1 MENKLTPLQQAVLD
15 SVLAEYA
22 HVPEETQ
29 IEYTFSQKFEKWAR
43 KLIAETDR
51 LTKHRLSKTVK
62 LIIIVAAII
71 ALLAACA
78 VAIPAIREGLVDFFL
93 TEKID
98 HYCVTFDP
106 AQAAYAPDEIE
117 EYIVPSYVPEGYS
130 VIADDRSPA
139 GVIQAWTNEQG
150 RIITYNQCF
159 IPKDATQDNWMG
171 ISSEGVSRSSAV
183 TYGYKVEIVEDTDVS
198 TMVWTDNQYLY
209 FVSVPNELPFSEFE
223 KMLSSMMFVGT
234 GAYGITFDP
243 DMAAN
248 APHQIEEQIIPSYIP
263 EDFESVLDER
273 SILGTDL
280 AWVNDKEE
288 WIIYSQM
295 RIPEDVEDDNWLR
308 ISVEDTTRRSVVV
321 NGYKVEILGYV
332 DENMM
337 IWTDNRYLYYLVMP
351 HTLPF
356 EEFEKML
363 NSMMVV
369 GTEAYGI
376 TFDPDQAAS
385 APHEILEY
393 HIPQYAPDGYTICA
407 EDKTPAIV
415 TVIWNNDAG
424 NVIVYNQ
431 NFIPDNSTNDN
442 WIGINAEDVIR
453 SSAIISGY
461 KVEII
466 TEQDVYTAVWTDNMY
481 LYMIT
486 LPNSLDL
493 TVFEQIL
500 NSITVIS

>member
-1 MENKLTPLQQAVLD
+1 MENKLPPLHQALLD

-22 HVPEETQ
+22 HIPEETQ
-29 IEYTFSQKFEKWAR
+29 IDYTFSQRFEKWAK

-51 LTKHRLSKTVK
+51 LTKHRLSKAAK

-78 VAIPAIREGLVDFFL
+78 VAIPAIRKGLVDFFL
-93 TEKID
+93 TEKVD
-98 HYCVTFDP
+98 HYGVTFNPD
-106 AQAAYAPDEIE
+106 QAAYAPRSVE
-117 EYIVPSYVPEGYS
+117 EYRVPKYVPEGFFS
-130 VIADDRSPA
+130 VLDEKSVA
-139 GVIQAWTNEQG
+139 GVDLAWMNDAED
-150 RIITYNQCF
+150 IITYHQT
-159 IPKDATQDNWMG
+159 ILRQDATKDDWIG
-171 ISSEGVSRSSAV
+171 FSSEGVERSSAIIC
-183 TYGYKVEIVEDTDVS
+183 GYKVEILQDVDMY
-198 TMVWTDNQYLY
+198 TVVWTDNEY
-209 FVSVPNELPFSEFE
+209 FYFMEISNAVDLTEFE
-223 KMLSSMMFVGT
+223 KMLSSMMIVGT

-248 APHQIEEQIIPSYIP
+248 APDEIEEYIVPSYIP
-263 EDFESVLDER
+263 EGFDLFLDDKSVAAVVVVWTNDQEELISYNQRIINKEIDDDDWIGISSESV
-273 SILGTDL
+273 
-280 AWVNDKEE
+280 A
-288 WIIYSQM
+288 
-295 RIPEDVEDDNWLR
+295 
-308 ISVEDTTRRSVVV
+308 RRSVVV
-321 NGYKVEILGYV
+321 NGYKVEIVEDAGV
-332 DENMM
+332 STM
-337 IWTDNRYLYYLVMP
+337 IWTDNRYFYFLEMP
-351 HTLPF
+351 NSLPF
-356 EEFEKML
+356 SEFEKML

-385 APHEILEY
+385 APHEIFEY

-415 TVIWNNDAG
+415 TVIWINDAG

-431 NFIPDNSTNDN
+431 NFIPDSSTNDN
-442 WIGINAEDVIR
+442 WIGINSEDVIR
-453 SSAIISGY
+453 TSTIISGY

-500 NSITVIS
+500 NSITVVS

>member
-1 MENKLTPLQQAVLD
+1 MENKLSPLQQALLD
-15 SVLAEYA
+15 SVLADYA

-29 IEYTFSQKFEKWAR
+29 IEYTFSQKFEKWAK

-93 TEKID
+93 AEKID
-98 HYCVTFDP
+98 HYGITFDP
-106 AQAAYAPDEIE
+106 QQAANAPDEIE
-117 EYIVPSYVPEGYS
+117 EYIVPSYIPEGFDLFLDDKS
-130 VIADDRSPA
+130 VAA
-139 GVIQAWTNEQG
+139 VVVVWTNDQEELISYNQ
-150 RIITYNQCF
+150 RIINKET
-159 IPKDATQDNWMG
+159 DDDNWIG
-171 ISSEGVSRSSAV
+171 ISSEGVARRSV
-183 TYGYKVEIVEDTDVS
+183 VVNGYKVEIVEDAGVS
-198 TMVWTDNQYLY
+198 TMIWTDNRY
-209 FVSVPNELPFSEFE
+209 FYFLEIPNSLPFSEFE
-223 KMLSSMMFVGT
+223 KMLSSMMKGV
-234 GAYGITFDP
+234 
-243 DMAAN
+243 
-248 APHQIEEQIIPSYIP
+248 
-263 EDFESVLDER
+263 
-273 SILGTDL
+273 
-280 AWVNDKEE
+280 
-288 WIIYSQM
+288 
-295 RIPEDVEDDNWLR
+295 
-308 ISVEDTTRRSVVV
+308 
-321 NGYKVEILGYV
+321 
-332 DENMM
+332 
-337 IWTDNRYLYYLVMP
+337 
-351 HTLPF
+351 
-356 EEFEKML
+356 
-363 NSMMVV
+363 
-369 GTEAYGI
+369 EAYGI
-376 TFDPDQAAS
+376 TFDPEQAANAPDSVEEYRVPQWVTEGFSLVLEDKNPAMVFMVWENENGEIITYNQVAFRQDPTKDDWIGLNAEGVTRSSAVISGYKVEILQDVDMYTVIWTDNEYIYFMEISNSVSLTEFEKILSSMAVVEKAYGITFDPEQAAS

-393 HIPQYAPDGYTICA
+393 HIPQYAPNGYTICA

-415 TVIWNNDAG
+415 TVIWNNDVG

-500 NSITVIS
+500 NSITVVS

>member
-1 MENKLTPLQQAVLD
+1 MENKLPPLHQALLD

-22 HVPEETQ
+22 HIPEETQ

-51 LTKHRLSKTVK
+51 ITKHRLSKTVK

-93 TEKID
+93 TEKTD
-98 HYCVTFDP
+98 HYGVTFNPD
-106 AQAAYAPDEIE
+106 QAAYAPRSVE
-117 EYIVPSYVPEGYS
+117 EYRVPKYVPEGFSS
-130 VIADDRSPA
+130 VLDEKSVA
-139 GVIQAWTNEQG
+139 GVDLAWMNDAED
-150 RIITYNQCF
+150 IITYHQTVLRQ
-159 IPKDATQDNWMG
+159 DATKDDWIG
-171 ISSEGVSRSSAV
+171 FSSEGVERSSAIIC
-183 TYGYKVEIVEDTDVS
+183 GYKVEILQDVDMY
-198 TMVWTDNQYLY
+198 TVVWTDNEY
-209 FVSVPNELPFSEFE
+209 FYFMEISNAVDLTEFE
-223 KMLSSMMFVGT
+223 KMLSSMMIVGT

-243 DMAAN
+243 EQAAN
-248 APHQIEEQIIPSYIP
+248 AP
-263 EDFESVLDER
+263 D
-273 SILGTDL
+273 
-280 AWVNDKEE
+280 
-288 WIIYSQM
+288 
-295 RIPEDVEDDNWLR
+295 
-308 ISVEDTTRRSVVV
+308 SVEEYRVPQWMAEGFTLVMEDKSPAAVFMAWENKAGEIVTYHQVAFRQDPTKDDWIGLNAEGVTRSSAVIS
-321 NGYKVEILGYV
+321 GYKVEILQDADMYTV
-332 DENMM
+332 
-337 IWTDNRYLYYLVMP
+337 IWTDNEYFYFMDIPNSVSL
-351 HTLPF
+351 T
-356 EEFEKML
+356 EFEKIL
-363 NSMMVV
+363 SSMAVV
-369 GTEAYGI
+369 EKAYGI
-376 TFDPDQAAS
+376 TFDPEQAAS

-415 TVIWNNDAG
+415 TVIWVDDIG

-453 SSAIISGY
+453 TSTIISGY

-500 NSITVIS
+500 NSITVVS

>member
-1 MENKLTPLQQAVLD
+1 MENKLSPLQQALLD

-29 IEYTFSQKFEKWAR
+29 IEYTFSQKFEKWA
-43 KLIAETDR
+43 KKFIAETDR

-93 TEKID
+93 TEKTD
-98 HYCVTFDP
+98 HYGVTFNPD
-106 AQAAYAPDEIE
+106 QAAYAPDEIE

-150 RIITYNQCF
+150 QIITYNQCF

-223 KMLSSMMFVGT
+223 KMLSSMMTVGT
-234 GAYGITFDP
+234 GAYGITIDP
-243 DMAAN
+243 EQAAN
-248 APHQIEEQIIPSYIP
+248 APDEIEEYIVPSYIP
-263 EDFESVLDER
+263 EGFDLFLDDKSVAAVVVVWTNDQEKLISYNQRIINKEIDDDDWIGISSESV
-273 SILGTDL
+273 
-280 AWVNDKEE
+280 A
-288 WIIYSQM
+288 
-295 RIPEDVEDDNWLR
+295 
-308 ISVEDTTRRSVVV
+308 RRSVVV
-321 NGYKVEILGYV
+321 NGYKVEIVEDAGV
-332 DENMM
+332 STM
-337 IWTDNRYLYYLVMP
+337 IWTDNRYFYFLEMP
-351 HTLPF
+351 NSLPF
-356 EEFEKML
+356 SEFEKML

-385 APHEILEY
+385 APHEIFEY

-415 TVIWNNDAG
+415 TVIWINDAG

-431 NFIPDNSTNDN
+431 NFIPDNSAKDN

-453 SSAIISGY
+453 TSTIISGY

-500 NSITVIS
+500 NSITVVS